1 MRLTDR
7 ITLFIVPLIGFLI
20 IKLLGMTWRFTIMG
34 REEAESV
41 REGGT
46 AIIYALWHGRM
57 MPLAYRYRNRFAYA
71 LVSQHRD
78 GELASRIAEKLGFRT
93 IRGSSTRG
101 GRKGSQELLR
111 QITSGFDAVIMPDGP
126 RGPARRVQSGVL
138 RLAQLSGCPIVPVT
152 VGASKRITLKS
163 WDGFII
169 PKLFSKCI
177 VMYGDP
183 IRIPADVS
191 SELLEEKR
199 SELEENLNKITQEAD
214 SFFR

>member
-1 MRLTDR
+1 MDR
-7 ITLFIVPLIGFLI
+7 MTLFIVPMLGFLV
-20 IKLLGMTWRFTIMG
+20 IKLLGITWRYTILG

-41 REGGT
+41 REEGKP
-46 AIIYALWHGRM
+46 IIYALWHGRM
-57 MPLAYRYRNRFAYA
+57 LPLAYRYRNRLAYA

-101 GRKGSQELLR
+101 GQKGSQELLR
-111 QITSGFDAVIMPDGP
+111 RINSGFEAVIMPDGP
-126 RGPARRVQSGVL
+126 RGPARRVQPGVL

-169 PKLFSKCI
+169 PKPFSHCV
-177 VMYGDP
+177 VMYGNPVFVRPD
-183 IRIPADVS
+183 DS
-191 SELLEEKR
+191 STLLEKKR
-199 SELEENLNKITQEAD
+199 TELEERLNNITQEVD
-214 SFFR
+214 SFFG